1 MAEARTIPLFFAP
14 HSMTRHLHGIFALL
28 LVTLVW
34 GTTFPAMKDLTG
46 HFSAV
51 WIILVRF
58 ILAAVLLSPFLWRGK
73 LADMRAGAILGALLF
88 FCFVFQVE
96 GLALTSSN
104 RNAFICGLNVLVV
117 PLLGVLAGRL
127 PERRIVLALVMSI
140 AGLAALCW
148 DGGAWGTGDSLAL
161 LSALC
166 FGVYIKVME
175 VQTRRA
181 TRLLTVTA
189 AQIATVGLCAA
200 LLLLSRELP
209 GEAAAR
215 AAYLDGVFSK
225 LGQHG
230 WNFAYLGVVATAAII
245 SLQTWGQSRTSANE
259 AAVVYAFEPAAAAF
273 FGYFWLGEALTARG
287 WLGGLLLIS
296 GMIVSQWN
304 SERRPSAALAPE

>member
-1 MAEARTIPLFFAP
+1 MDEAGTIRVFADP
-14 HSMTRHLHGIFALL
+14 IMPRHLHGILALL

-46 HFSAV
+46 HFSAL

-58 ILAAVLLSPFLWRGK
+58 ALAAVLLSPFLWRAK
-73 LADMRAGAILGALLF
+73 AGDLRSGALLGGLLF

-117 PLLGVLAGRL
+117 PLLGLLSGKL

-148 DGGAWGTGDSLAL
+148 DGGAWGRGDSLAL
-161 LSALC
+161 MSALC

-175 VQTRRA
+175 VRTRRA
-181 TRLLTVTA
+181 TRLLSVTA
-189 AQIATVGLCAA
+189 AQISTVALCA
-200 LLLLSRELP
+200 LLWLLAREVP
-209 GEAAAR
+209 DEATQR
-215 AAYLDGVFSK
+215 AAW
-225 LGQHG
+225 LGDVMTGIGDHG

-245 SLQTWGQSRTSANE
+245 SLQVWGQARTTANE

-273 FGYFWLGEALTARG
+273 FAYWWLGEAMTARG
-287 WLGGLLLIS
+287 WLGGLLLIA

-304 SERRPSAALAPE
+304 SERRPAAALAPE